1 MSTDPDQLPG
11 RQPRRIAAR
20 LSAVTGGAP
29 LLPLLVLAGL
39 NAVDELDRAAFAALS
54 PEIRNSFGV
63 SVGAI
68 GAISSLSSFTI
79 LLAGYPLGFVSDR
92 YRRLTVA
99 SAAAGVW
106 ALATFLTG
114 VVGGVLLLC
123 VVRAASGI
131 GQAVNRPTHSSLL
144 ADYYPPETQSRVF
157 SLYYLGNPIGQG
169 LALALIGPITYVA
182 SRIYGLPEGDTYW
195 QPVFWLFAV
204 PSALLVI
211 ATFRLAEPSRGQV
224 DVSDEEDDAEHVP
237 FREAFRTVLTI
248 RTLRRD
254 YGGAALVGGGAI
266 ALVSILAN
274 FYDEVYDVGPA
285 GRGLLL
291 GVGVAFSAVGNLI
304 GGFVGDRLYRRSPA
318 YAQVLIG
325 GSIVAIG
332 VFFALAAVMPTLAL
346 SVVCAWAGAFCNGIY
361 NGPGARIT
369 AAVVPPRI
377 RAQGYAAVDV
387 FLAFGLFTAI
397 PAFLVVDA
405 KGLRWGLFSL
415 TPLLIVGGL
424 IYISAQKF
432 VVNDI
437 ARAAGA
443 LEAERVRIETRRR
456 GEKPVLLQVT
466 GLRAGYGGVPVID
479 GIDLTVREGELIALL
494 GTNGA
499 GKSTLLR
506 AISGALEPMSGSVI
520 FEGRDLTGFDPELT
534 VNRGIVQ
541 VPGGQGVFPGLTVE
555 EHLRLAAIPLGGAK
569 SAIRSAREDALETF
583 PRLRDRLDQLAG
595 TLSGGEQQML
605 TLAQALIARPKLLMI
620 DELSLGL
627 SPKVVGE
634 LVAVVESIH
643 QRGTSV
649 ILVEQS
655 VNIALSIAEE
665 AIFLEKGRIRFR
677 GPAAELLERTD
688 LLRSIFLGAST

>member
-1 MSTDPDQLPG
+1 MTG
-11 RQPRRIAAR
+11 RLRS
-20 LSAVTGGAP
+20 LTGGAP

-54 PEIRNSFGV
+54 PEIRNSFDV

-68 GAISSLSSFTI
+68 GAIASLSSFTI

-99 SAAAGVW
+99 SAAAGLW

-123 VVRAASGI
+123 LVRAASGI

-144 ADYYPPETQSRVF
+144 ADYYPPAAQSRVF

-169 LALALIGPITYVA
+169 IALALIGPITYVA

-195 QPVFWLFAV
+195 QPAFWLFAL
-204 PSALLVI
+204 PSATLVVL
-211 ATFRLAEPSRGQV
+211 TFRLAEPPRGGV
-224 DVSDEEDDAEHVP
+224 EASEREVAEERVP
-237 FREAFRTVLTI
+237 FREAFRTILTI

-254 YGGAALVGGGAI
+254 YGGAALVGGGVI

-274 FYDEVYDVGPA
+274 FYDEVYDVGPT

-291 GVGVAFSAVGNLI
+291 GVGVAFSAAGNVV
-304 GGFVGDRLYRRSPA
+304 GGFVGDRLFRRNPA
-318 YAQVLIG
+318 QAQVLIG
-325 GSIVAIG
+325 ASIVAIG
-332 VFFALAAVMPTLAL
+332 VCFAFAAVMPTLAL
-346 SVVCAWAGAFCNGIY
+346 SVAFAWAGAFCNGIY

-387 FLAFGLFTAI
+387 FLALGLFTAV

-405 KGLRWGLFSL
+405 QGLRWGLFSL
-415 TPLLIVGGL
+415 TPLLVVGGL
-424 IYISAQKF
+424 IYISAQRF

-437 ARAAGA
+437 ARAEAAVDSERDRIAARRAGRA
-443 LEAERVRIETRRR
+443 
-456 GEKPVLLQVT
+456 PVLLEVK

-479 GIDLTVREGELIALL
+479 GVDLTVREGELIALL

-506 AISGALEPMSGSVI
+506 AISGAIEPMSGSIV

-555 EHLRLAAIPLGGAK
+555 EHLRLAAVPLGRRKA
-569 SAIRSAREDALETF
+569 SVREARDEALDTF
-583 PRLRDRLDQLAG
+583 PRLRERLDQLAG

-634 LVAVVESIH
+634 LVAVVEAIH
-643 QRGTSV
+643 QRGTAV

-655 VNIALSIAEE
+655 VNIALSVAEE
-665 AIFLEKGRIRFR
+665 AVFLEKGRIRFR
-677 GPAAELLERTD
+677 GSAAELLSRTD
-688 LLRSIFLGAST
+688 LLRSIFLGAAR

>member
-1 MSTDPDQLPG
+1 MKLGLSRGP
-11 RQPRRIAAR
+11 RIAPPR
-20 LSAVTGGAP
+20 LSTRLKTVTGGAP

-54 PEIRNSFGV
+54 PEIRNSFDV

-68 GAISSLSSFTI
+68 GAISSLSSLTI

-99 SAAAGVW
+99 SAAAGLW
-106 ALATFLTG
+106 ALATLLTG
-114 VVGGVLLLC
+114 IVGGVLLLC
-123 VVRAASGI
+123 LVRAASGV

-144 ADYYPPETQSRVF
+144 ADYYPPVTQSRVF

-169 LALALIGPITYVA
+169 VALALIGPITYVA
-182 SRIYGLPEGDTYW
+182 SRLYGLPDGDTYW

-211 ATFRLAEPSRGQV
+211 ASFKLVEPSRGV
-224 DVSDEEDDAEHVP
+224 EVSDAEDAEERVP
-237 FREAFRTVLTI
+237 FREAFRTILTI

-254 YGGAALVGGGAI
+254 YGGAALVGGGVI

-274 FYDEVYDVGPA
+274 FYDEVYDVGPG
-285 GRGLLL
+285 GRGALL
-291 GVGVAFSAVGNLI
+291 GIGVAFSAAGNVT
-304 GGFVGDRLYRRSPA
+304 GGFVGDRLFRRSPA
-318 YAQVLIG
+318 QAQVLIG
-325 GSIVAIG
+325 SSIVGIG
-332 VFFALAAVMPTLAL
+332 VCFALAAVMPTLAL
-346 SVVCAWAGAFCNGIY
+346 SVAFAWAGAFCNGIY

-443 LEAERVRIETRRR
+443 LEAERVRVETRRR

-466 GLRAGYGGVPVID
+466 DLRAGYGGVPVID

-534 VNRGIVQ
+534 VNRGIVT

-555 EHLRLAAIPLGGAK
+555 EHLRLAAIPLGGSKA
-569 SAIRSAREDALETF
+569 AVREAREDALDTF
-583 PRLRDRLDQLAG
+583 PRLRERLDQLAG

-605 TLAQALIARPKLLMI
+605 TLAQALVARPKLLMI

-634 LVAVVESIH
+634 LVAVVEAIH
-643 QRGTSV
+643 QRGTAV

-655 VNIALSIAEE
+655 VNIALSVAEE

-688 LLRSIFLGAST
+688 LLRSIFLGAGR